1 MANSFGDD
9 PRTPP
14 KLARGPADSA
24 SASSRV
30 NQGKTPRRPK
40 PETDLTDARF
50 YINRELSWLEFNQR
64 VLRQAL
70 DPRHPLLERVKFLS
84 IVATNL
90 DEFFMV
96 RVATLLRKYR
106 SDIEDIS
113 PDGLDTAQQLAAI
126 RKRADQM
133 TDDMAA
139 CWTAVLRPLLADHK
153 IRFLERA
160 EYGPEIR
167 DHLRA
172 YFYKNIHPVLTPLA
186 FDPGH
191 PFPFISNLSMNL
203 AVVVRHDGR
212 TRFARVKLPDVLPR
226 FIPVPEAVAGRAGD
240 TFVFLE
246 DVVKDNIGML
256 FPGADVQGAH
266 LFRIV
271 RDTDMVIQEDE
282 ADDLLESV
290 DRTLKELRYGD
301 LSQLL
306 VESMMPAR
314 VLSILIENFEIEED
328 IVERTSERMG
338 YGDWLSLT
346 RLHHLSSRIPCSRR
360 AVCGP
365 RRTST
370 PSSTRSGTA
379 TAWCI
384 IRSIRLRRWRCSCKQ
399 RSKTRT

>member
-1 MANSFGDD
+1 MAGVVRPSPQRGREADAALAD
-9 PRTPP
+9 P
-14 KLARGPADSA
+14 
-24 SASSRV
+24 
-30 NQGKTPRRPK
+30 
-40 PETDLTDARF
+40 RF

-64 VLRQAL
+64 VLQQAL

-96 RVATLLRKYR
+96 GVVTLLKKSRGNV
-106 SDIEDIS
+106 EDVS
-113 PDGLDTAQQLAAI
+113 PDGLDTTHQLAVI
-126 RKRADQM
+126 RKR
-133 TDDMAA
+133 TDRMIEDMAA
-139 CWTAVLRPLLADHK
+139 CWAAVLRPLLADHD

-160 EYGPEIR
+160 EYTEGIR
-167 DHLRA
+167 DHLRI
-172 YFYKNIHPVLTPLA
+172 YFHKNIHPVLTPLA

-226 FIPVPEAVAGRAGD
+226 FVPVPEIVSGQSGD

-246 DVVKDNIGML
+246 DVVKENIGML
-256 FPGADVQGAH
+256 FPGASVQGAH
-266 LFRIV
+266 LFRII

-306 VESMMPAR
+306 VESTMPSR
-314 VLSILIENFEIEED
+314 VLNILVENFKIEED
-328 IVERTSERMG
+328 VVERTAERMG

-346 RLHHLSSRIPCSRR
+346 GLRHPQLKDLPFS
-360 AVCGP
+360 P
-365 RRTST
+365 RRLWSEANVDTIFDEIT
-370 PSSTRSGTA
+370 DGD
-379 TAWCI
+379 
-384 IRSIRLRRWRCSCKQ
+384 RLVHHPFDSFASVEAFLRPRPTTLR
-399 RSKTRT
+399 